1 MAGKRKAR
9 KIKML
14 SERELESIEWDAIP
28 EGMPKYDGANWE
40 GYSYKEA
47 IENDL
52 ARPESARALRRES
65 GEKPAASFTDME
77 EMRKWL
83 DNL

>member
-14 SERELESIEWDAIP
+14 SERELEAIEWDAIP
-28 EGMPKYDGANWE
+28 EGMPKYDRANWR

-47 IENDL
+47 IERDL
-52 ARPESARALRRES
+52 ARPESERAFKRA
-65 GEKPAASFTDME
+65 EKEGFTNME
-77 EMRKWL
+77 EMGKWL
-83 DNL
+83 NSQ